1 MLVGRARGGAR
12 RCRTELCALALLSLF
27 SLVTCARAP
36 SAPLP
41 REPET
46 PAIGKRAVDVTP
58 AAPPSAE
65 EEDRRLAAEVPLW
78 LPNFYAALHDLRL
91 GRRRDHVRVLWLGD
105 SHTAADFWT
114 HAVREPLQNRFGE
127 GGAGLVLL
135 GLKMYRH
142 GMANLS
148 RTGKWRTLPR
158 TPSATQPHRD
168 GVLGLGGQAAAPLSR
183 DASARIEL
191 ARTLDWAKG
200 PLRWEVLYRLPH
212 ATSKFSV
219 RSGADVVEVT
229 RSTGQRRPSGL
240 HGIVI
245 ETVGSL
251 SLSFDG
257 FVDEPELFGVIVEG
271 EAPGVVVDTLGING
285 ARAATPLAWDADAWV
300 EEVKAREPSLV
311 VLSYGTNEAGDAA
324 ALSVYEEHYGKL
336 LERLRAGAPHSDCL
350 IVGPTD
356 RVGRDWVSMPRVL
369 AIDEAQRRIASELRC
384 AFFSPLGAMGG
395 PGGLKRWAFG
405 KPKLARRDRVH
416 LLPSGYRQLGAA
428 MVEELFSSFEARYPE
443 EVVAR

>member
-1 MLVGRARGGAR
+1 
-12 RCRTELCALALLSLF
+12 
-27 SLVTCARAP
+27 
-36 SAPLP
+36 
-41 REPET
+41 
-46 PAIGKRAVDVTP
+46 
-58 AAPPSAE
+58 
-65 EEDRRLAAEVPLW
+65 
-78 LPNFYAALHDLRL
+78 
-91 GRRRDHVRVLWLGD
+91 
-105 SHTAADFWT
+105 
-114 HAVREPLQNRFGE
+114 
-127 GGAGLVLL
+127 
-135 GLKMYRH
+135 
-142 GMANLS
+142 
-148 RTGKWRTLPR
+148 
-158 TPSATQPHRD
+158 
-168 GVLGLGGQAAAPLSR
+168 
-183 DASARIEL
+183 
-191 ARTLDWAKG
+191 
-200 PLRWEVLYRLPH
+200 
-212 ATSKFSV
+212 
-219 RSGADVVEVT
+219 
-229 RSTGQRRPSGL
+229 L

-245 ETVGSL
+245 ETEGSL
-251 SLSFDG
+251 ALSFDG

-300 EEVKAREPSLV
+300 EEVKARDPSLV

-384 AFFSPLGAMGG
+384 AFFSPLRAMGG

-416 LLPSGYRQLGAA
+416 LLPSGYRQLGTT
-428 MVEELFSSFEARYPE
+428 MVEDLFSSFEARYPG

>member
-1 MLVGRARGGAR
+1 VL
-12 RCRTELCALALLSLF
+12 LALSLF
-27 SLVTCARAP
+27 GLVTCARVP
-36 SAPLP
+36 SEPPP
-41 REPET
+41 REPES
-46 PAIGKRAVDVTP
+46 PAVTETAGARP
-58 AAPPSAE
+58 AAPSSAE

-91 GRRRDHVRVLWLGD
+91 GKRQEHVRVLWLGD

-114 HAVREPLQNRFGE
+114 DSVRQPLQSRFGE

-135 GLKMYRH
+135 GLRMYRH

-148 RTGKWRTLPR
+148 RTGKWRTMPR

-168 GVLGLGGQAAAPLSR
+168 GALGLGGQAAAPISR
-183 DASARIEL
+183 NATARIEL

-200 PLRWEVLYRLPH
+200 PLRWQVLYRLPH
-212 ATSKFSV
+212 ATSRFTV
-219 RSGADVVEVT
+219 RSGTEVAVEVT
-229 RSTGQRRPSGL
+229 EGAGEMRASGL
-240 HGIVI
+240 HGIMI
-245 ETVGSL
+245 ETQGSL

-271 EAPGVVVDTLGING
+271 GTPGVVVDTLGING
-285 ARAATPLAWDADAWV
+285 ARAATPLAWDADAWI
-300 EEVKAREPSLV
+300 EEVKARDPSLV
-311 VLSYGTNEAGDAA
+311 VLSYGTNEAGDTAL
-324 ALSVYEEHYGKL
+324 LSVYEEHYGKL

-356 RVGRDWVSMPRVL
+356 RVGRDWVSMPRVQ

-384 AFFSPLGAMGG
+384 AFFSPLDAMGG

-416 LLPSGYRQLGAA
+416 LLPSGYRQLGGTMA
-428 MVEELFSSFEARYPE
+428 EELFSSFEARYPE
-443 EVVAR
+443 ESVAR

>member
-1 MLVGRARGGAR
+1 MVPP
-12 RCRTELCALALLSLF
+12 E
-27 SLVTCARAP
+27 P
-36 SAPLP
+36 P
-41 REPET
+41 RQPET
-46 PAIGKRAVDVTP
+46 TVAAERLEADVA

-78 LPNFYAALHDLRL
+78 LPNFYAALQELRL
-91 GRRRDHVRVLWLGD
+91 GQRQEHVRVLWLGD

-114 HAVREPLQNRFGE
+114 HAVRQPLQSRFGE

-158 TPSATQPHRD
+158 IPSATRPHRD

-183 DASARIEL
+183 DASARVEL

-212 ATSKFSV
+212 ATSKFTV
-219 RSGADVVEVT
+219 RSGHDVSVEV
-229 RSTGQRRPSGL
+229 SHHTGQRRPSGL
-240 HGIVI
+240 EGIVI
-245 ETVGSL
+245 ETEGSL
-251 SLSFDG
+251 SLSLDG
-257 FVDEPELFGVIVEG
+257 FVGEPELFGVIVEG

-285 ARAATPLAWDADAWV
+285 ARAATPLAWDADAWI

-311 VLSYGTNEAGDAA
+311 VLSYGTNEVGDAA

-356 RVGRDWVSMPRVL
+356 RVGRDWTSMPRVQ
-369 AIDEAQRRIASELRC
+369 AIDDAQRRIASELRC

-416 LLPSGYRQLGAA
+416 LLPSGYRQLGATMA
-428 MVEELFSSFEARYPE
+428 EDLLSSFEARYPG